1 MATAA
6 VGAGP
11 RAPPA
16 VLELVAWEP
25 AALVAEETAAPMLLV
40 AAATVWEMRL
50 SSALALLRAAA
61 SVAVERKLF
70 QLERAAPA
78 SLVRRWMSDEASAAC
93 EDHQPWPLVAM
104 SLAMDLPSEMMLPAE
119 EPTPLTNVDA
129 SETMPLTKVE
139 ASLKISGWG
148 VGMGSGAACS
158 FYMLAMISP
167 MNTHGV
173 DRISR
178 EESYSV

>member
-70 QLERAAPA
+70 QLERAARATATGYLQIVFAGAWGALLLGERPTG
-78 SLVRRWMSDEASAAC
+78 W
-93 EDHQPWPLVAM
+93 
-104 SLAMDLPSEMMLPAE
+104 SLAGATL
-119 EPTPLTNVDA
+119 
-129 SETMPLTKVE
+129 
-139 ASLKISGWG
+139 I
-148 VGMGSGAACS
+148 VGST
-158 FYMLAMISP
+158 LAMVWVHQRGTASP
-167 MNTHGV
+167 EV
-173 DRISR
+173 
-178 EESYSV
+178 